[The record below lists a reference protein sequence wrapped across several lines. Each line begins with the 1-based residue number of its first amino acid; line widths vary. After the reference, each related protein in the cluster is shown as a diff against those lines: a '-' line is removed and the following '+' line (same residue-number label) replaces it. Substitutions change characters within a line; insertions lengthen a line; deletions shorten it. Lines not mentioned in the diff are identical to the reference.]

1 VTNNVRPLTMLGP
14 GQEATVVGIN
24 AGAGL
29 SRRLATMGLC
39 PGMKVRLLQA
49 GQPGPLLVMVGNTRL
64 CLGRGLAQ
72 KVMVG

>member
-1 VTNNVRPLTMLGP
+1 MRPLTMLAP
-14 GQEATVVGIN
+14 GEEATVVEIN

-29 SRRLATMGLC
+29 SRRLATMGLF

-49 GQPGPLLVMVGNTRL
+49 GPPGPLLVMVGDTRL

-72 KVMVG
+72 KVIVS